1 MSKIKIIISCVFI
14 ICITVFAVKFFKS
27 SPSKTTSS
35 TLQKNTLTILYQATR
50 LGSTVKNSCTY
61 APYGGLLR
69 EINASKAIRS
79 NLAGGILYVDAGN
92 SLIPFNR
99 DKRASNIPGK
109 KEIEVAG
116 WIAKELAEAK
126 LDVLGIGQVD
136 LNLSIPTL
144 QKIQKESSLNF
155 ISSNVQDKK
164 GAYPFPRYLIK
175 EFDEVKFGIISVS
188 SDKHVQNKNV
198 VIKDPTS
205 TIKELVPTLKDQGV
219 NFIILLSQM
228 SADVASSIVTSL
240 PEDIRIDVVISS
252 DLFFSTS
259 RIFWL
264 KQGTSLLAN
273 QDFFGAYLGKLQVK
287 YNSLPISLF
296 SSTKQ
301 IQASK
306 DRIKQLETILPNT
319 KNQVFVKK
327 ELDYLKTHSQLDI
340 PENAASYDGGLIGLD
355 SSFDTPDTINLNDI
369 KIINN

>member
-14 ICITVFAVKFFKS
+14 ICVTVFAVKFFKNTTK
-27 SPSKTTSS
+27 KTSSS
-35 TLQKNTLTILYQATR
+35 TLQNNTLTILYQATR
-50 LGSTVKNSCTY
+50 LGSTMKNSCTY

-79 NLAGGILYVDAGN
+79 HLPGGILYVDAGN

-99 DKRASNIPGK
+99 DKGASNIPGK

-144 QKIQKESSLNF
+144 KKIQQESALKF
-155 ISSNVQDKK
+155 ISSNVKDKK
-164 GAYPFPRYLIK
+164 GKYPFPRYIIQ
-175 EFDEVKFGIISVS
+175 ESSGVNFGILSVTS
-188 SDKHVQNKNV
+188 SQYVQDKNV
-198 VIKDPTS
+198 VIEDPKS
-205 TIKELVPTLKDQGV
+205 AILELVPKLKNEGA
-219 NFIILLSQM
+219 NFIVLLSQM
-228 SADVASSIVTSL
+228 SADSASSIVTSL
-240 PEDIRIDVVISS
+240 PEDLRIDVVISS

-301 IQASK
+301 IQANK
-306 DRIKQLETILPNT
+306 DRIKQLETILPKT

-327 ELDYLKTHSQLDI
+327 ELDYLKTHSQLDV

-355 SSFDTPDTINLNDI
+355 SSFDSVETINLENI